1 MIPKDHFH
9 PAPSAH
15 DIGREGDSMSPH
27 YRHTQIGWV
36 ILGVMAAILAFVWS
50 RLPPEA
56 AAAARFPLLLV
67 TALTLLVFSALT
79 VEVDAEAIRLRF
91 GIGLVRKRIPLAE
104 VRSWREVRNPW
115 YTGWGIRLGPGYVL
129 WNVSGR
135 DAVEL
140 ALASGRRFR
149 VGTDEP
155 AALAAALARAKGETP
170 AWPPPG
176 SDGPPRASASSAG
189 SRSPWCSSRSWRCW
203 ARSSGS
209 RCSPRRVTVRPDGLE
224 VESPFYGKVFPA
236 SDITGISLLPTLP
249 RVLLKTNGF
258 GGGASLRGHFRVE
271 GLGDGR
277 LYVEKGFAP
286 YVLVRLREGFVVVNF
301 REPEKTRALF
311 DEMARAWPERVATG
325 AP

>member
-1 MIPKDHFH
+1 MN
-9 PAPSAH
+9 
-15 DIGREGDSMSPH
+15 PH
-27 YRHTQIGWV
+27 YRHTQIGWA
-36 ILGVMAAILAFVWS
+36 ILGVAAAILAFVWS

-56 AAAARFPLLLV
+56 VAAALFPLLLV
-67 TALTLLVFSALT
+67 AALPLLVFSALT

-91 GIGLVRKRIPLAE
+91 GIGLVRKRIPIGE
-104 VRSWREVRNPW
+104 VKGWREVRNPW
-115 YTGWGIRLGPGYVL
+115 YSGWGIRLGPGYVL

-155 AALAAALARAKGETP
+155 AALAAALALAKGEAP

-176 SDGPPRASASSAG
+176 SDA
-189 SRSPWCSSRSWRCW
+189 
-203 ARSSGS
+203 
-209 RCSPRRVTVRPDGLE
+209 PRREFGWKPLALVLVPLLAGVGALFWFQVQPPTVTVRPDGLE
-224 VESPFYGKVFPA
+224 VDSLFYGKVFPA
-236 SDITGISLLPTLP
+236 SDVTGISLLPTLP

-258 GGGASLRGHFRVE
+258 GGAGTLRGHFRVE

-277 LYVEKGFAP
+277 LYVEEGFAP
-286 YVLVRLREGFVVVNF
+286 YVLVLLRQGFVVVNF
-301 REPEKTRALF
+301 REPERTRALYE
-311 DEMARAWPERVATG
+311 EMARAWPDRVSPS

>member
-1 MIPKDHFH
+1 M
-9 PAPSAH
+9 
-15 DIGREGDSMSPH
+15 GPH

-36 ILGVMAAILAFVWS
+36 ILGVVAAILAFVWS

-56 AAAARFPLLLV
+56 AAAASFPLLLV
-67 TALTLLVFSALT
+67 SVLTLLVFSALT

-135 DAVEL
+135 GAVEL
-140 ALASGRRFR
+140 ALASGRCFR

-155 AALAAALARAKGETP
+155 AALAAALASARGETP

-176 SDGPPRASASSAG
+176 LDGSPAG
-189 SRSPWCSSRSWRCW
+189 SLRELGWKPLAWVLGPLLAAVGALFWFQVQ
-203 ARSSGS
+203 
-209 RCSPRRVTVRPDGLE
+209 PPTVTVRPDGLE

-311 DEMARAWPERVATG
+311 DELARAWPERVATG

>member
-1 MIPKDHFH
+1 
-9 PAPSAH
+9 
-15 DIGREGDSMSPH
+15 MSPH
-27 YRHTQIGWV
+27 YRHTQVGWM
-36 ILGVMAAILAFVWS
+36 ILGVVAAILAFVWS

-56 AAAARFPLLLV
+56 AAAALFPLLLI
-67 TALTLLVFSALT
+67 TALTVLVFSALT

-91 GIGLVRKRIPLAE
+91 GIGLVRKRIPIGELKG
-104 VRSWREVRNPW
+104 WREVRNPW

-155 AALAAALARAKGETP
+155 SELAAALARAKGEAP

-176 SDGPPRASASSAG
+176 IDDQTQRREFGWKLLALVLVPLLAAVGALFWFQVQPPT
-189 SRSPWCSSRSWRCW
+189 
-203 ARSSGS
+203 
-209 RCSPRRVTVRPDGLE
+209 VTVRPDGLQ

-236 SDITGISLLPTLP
+236 SDVTGISLLPTLP

-277 LYVEKGFAP
+277 LYVEEGFAP
-286 YVLVRLREGFVVVNF
+286 YVLVRLRQGFVVLNF
-301 REPEKTRALF
+301 REPERTRALY
-311 DEMARAWPERVATG
+311 DEMARAWPDRVAPA

>member
-1 MIPKDHFH
+1 
-9 PAPSAH
+9 
-15 DIGREGDSMSPH
+15 MSPH

-36 ILGVMAAILAFVWS
+36 ILGVVAAILAFVWS

-56 AAAARFPLLLV
+56 AAAAGVPMLLV
-67 TALTLLVFSALT
+67 AALALLVFSALT

-91 GIGLVRKRIPLAE
+91 GIGLVRKSIPIGE
-104 VRSWREVRNPW
+104 VMGWQEVRNPW

-135 DAVEL
+135 EAVEL
-140 ALASGRRFR
+140 ALANGRRFR

-155 AALAAALARAKGETP
+155 GALTAALVRAKGETP
-170 AWPPPG
+170 AWPPG
-176 SDGPPRASASSAG
+176 SDAPRRAFGWKPLALVLVPLLAVLGALFWYQVQPP
-189 SRSPWCSSRSWRCW
+189 
-203 ARSSGS
+203 
-209 RCSPRRVTVRPDGLE
+209 RVTVRPDGLE
-224 VESPFYGKVFPA
+224 VQSPFYGKVFPA
-236 SDITGISLLPTLP
+236 SDITGISLLPALP

-277 LYVEKGFAP
+277 LYVEEGFAP
-286 YVLVRLREGFVVVNF
+286 YVLVRLRAGFVLVNF
-301 REPEKTRALF
+301 REPERTRALY
-311 DEMARAWPERVATG
+311 EELARVWPDRVVTP